1 MIEIK
6 TRGRVWLSSAALLWA
21 ACGSDDSLPGEISGH
36 TPWTMD
42 TNPAS
47 VMDAS
52 LGDAAPAVAVQQTP
66 DAGVAEPACRAIE
79 AQQQPMRANPF
90 GSSQVLISANDLF
103 AHAFTE
109 NCGRCHIE
117 GKGNGSLFMPSKV
130 ELAANLQGAIDRI
143 KSDDP
148 AQLMPPGPTRF
159 SARKA
164 PDPVLELLA
173 LLQAWQAS
181 GTADLFPDPRADA
194 AGAAGGLAADPLLAK
209 SFTNM
214 GSCVPAARIVGGE
227 TSAMDALDAK
237 FAAAA
242 SLSDLPSKLSDTD
255 LSTLDSEVLA
265 RHGVISYAPGYT
277 LWADDAKKMR
287 YVRVP
292 RGKSIAFS
300 PSKQNFDIPDNTRF
314 YKTFLK
320 EVLDADGNVGFK
332 KIETRLIV
340 VRHNVE
346 VEGQPPQVKALFGT
360 YAWNEQET
368 EAVLEAKPLRDGS
381 PFADDLIWYLTDEK
395 GAKAFLEDPDPNAD
409 IHLLNVPD
417 GASDGV
423 KLEIAKPFLLEK
435 KLARSYGIPG
445 SERCVECHRG
455 GPDGGFVLGF
465 SPLQIR
471 RRPVGEGGVIDPA
484 TGDELNQL
492 ERLISYGLITG
503 LAVDQI
509 DQKVLKL
516 EDSAGARSPR
526 NDAELTA
533 QGYMLGNCAHCHN
546 PKGYASLSAPE
557 LVDLLNFYPNAAGGG
572 IFQFPLERYSPRI
585 QRKDL
590 TGTQVVKMPYITPSI
605 FDSSRGM
612 HPFAPVF
619 IIDGQDS
626 SDTKNDPVAY
636 DNKIASAAPWRS
648 LIFRNT
654 DTPFTYST
662 DDLVVY
668 PHMPLN
674 TPGFDPRAPRIMA
687 EWMLTIPAVPK
698 DTRVRP
704 DLDPADQPMREVM
717 PGDPGYMNAV
727 AAGQTRLRSYMAGRG
742 KYTPNTSDIVD
753 PEVRAPDVLVP
764 PSVRLG
770 IPDRPHFVP
779 LDLTQDPPPWVP
791 RNPNWSATL
800 VDKVPSSD
808 PDPVKQADQAIL
820 VPILQTIHAD
830 AAIKQFASEPVPL
843 GLWQKKTG
851 CDFSSQKTVSQ
862 LQPTNKQ
869 WVNDAAKVDSSAPVY
884 MPTRGEAVFGM
895 ICINCHG
902 ANADSRGRQSDSL
915 LLLTGGATRVANFRA
930 GLFGPVEMPGTAILT
945 EFGRARTADTSEK
958 DWASR
963 YMAWM
968 ALGGT
973 TRIIPNTI
981 LNVVGNA
988 AVAGAAVNRGAT
1000 ASANMLSVARA
1011 ACSALMPEDATFGSE
1026 FDGRYSFARTNL
1038 HQEKV
1043 YQELNLIYAN
1053 GDADLWR
1060 DICSFQNDAPVRAF
1074 VYEQEL
1080 AGGKINIQVRQLF
1093 PRSAY
1098 PKGVAVMDQFGN
1110 PRPEGLTAD
1119 NLGPWCVL
1127 GADPSASADQLKARI
1142 DEFHLARCPTA
1153 LTASTPL
1160 TDDDKRKW
1168 SMRGAVNAGRVV
1180 FEYLDDLTNDRV
1192 APQLAYSECEKL
1204 AFKK

>member
-1 MIEIK
+1 MK
-6 TRGRVWLSSAALLWA
+6 MDMKRRRRAGLLSCALLWA
-21 ACGSDDSLPGEISGH
+21 ACGNDVSLPDEIGPH
-36 TPWTMD
+36 TPFGMSSD
-42 TNPAS
+42 NAS
-47 VMDAS
+47 IMDAA
-52 LGDAAPAVAVQQTP
+52 LGDAARVVAVEQTP
-66 DAGVAEPACRAIE
+66 DAGVPEPACRAIE
-79 AQQQPMRANPF
+79 AQQQPMRVNPF
-90 GSSQVLISANDLF
+90 GASQALMSADDLF

-117 GKGNGSLFMPSKV
+117 GKGNGSLFIPSKV
-130 ELAANLQGAIDRI
+130 ELAKNLQNAIDRI
-143 KSDDP
+143 KSDDT
-148 AQLMPPGPTRF
+148 AQLMPPGPTLF

-164 PDPVLELLA
+164 PDPVLDLLA

-181 GTADLFPDPRADA
+181 GTADFFPDPRGGSADA
-194 AGAAGGLAADPLLAK
+194 VGGLAANPLLAK

-214 GSCVPAARIVGGE
+214 GSCVPAARIVGSE
-227 TSAMDALDAK
+227 ASAMDALDAK

-242 SLSDLPSKLSDTD
+242 GLSDLPSKLSDTD
-255 LSTLDSEVLA
+255 LFTLDSEALA
-265 RHGVISYAPGYT
+265 RHGVISYAPAYT

-292 RGKSIAFS
+292 RGKSIVFS
-300 PSKQNFDIPDNTRF
+300 SSKQNFDIPDNTRF

-332 KIETRLIV
+332 KIETRVIV

-346 VEGQPPQVKALFGT
+346 VEGEPPQVKALFGT

-381 PFADDLIWYLTDEK
+381 PFADDLIWYLTDEQ
-395 GAKAFLEDPDPNAD
+395 GAKSFLDDPDPNAS
-409 IHLLNVPD
+409 IHLLNIPD

-484 TGDELNQL
+484 TPDELNQL

-503 LAVDQI
+503 LSVDQI
-509 DQKVLKL
+509 DRKLLKL

-526 NDAELTA
+526 NDAELRA

-546 PKGYASLSAPE
+546 PKGFASLSAPE

-590 TGTQVVKMPYITPSI
+590 TGAQVVNMPYITPSI
-605 FDSSRGM
+605 FDTPRGLQ
-612 HPFAPVF
+612 PFASA
-619 IIDGQDS
+619 DAD
-626 SDTKNDPVAY
+626 DYN
-636 DNKIASAAPWRS
+636 NKLTNAGPWRS

-698 DTRVRP
+698 DQSVRP
-704 DLDPADQPMREVM
+704 DVDPADQPMREVK
-717 PGDPGYMNAV
+717 PGDPGYTNAV
-727 AAGQTRLRSYMAGRG
+727 AAGQTRLRSYLDGRG

-753 PEVRAPDVLVP
+753 PEVRPPDILVP
-764 PSVRLG
+764 PSIRLG

-791 RNPNWSATL
+791 RNPNWSAAL
-800 VDKVPSSD
+800 VDEVPSSD

-820 VPILQTIHAD
+820 VPILKTIHAD
-830 AAIKQFASEPVPL
+830 AAIKQFASTPIPL
-843 GLWQKKTG
+843 GLWKKKTD

-862 LQPTNKQ
+862 LQSMNKQ
-869 WVNDAAKVDSSAPVY
+869 WINDAAKVDPSAPVY

-930 GLFGPVEMPGTAILT
+930 GLFGPLEMPGAAILG
-945 EFGRARTADTSEK
+945 EFGKAATVDTSAK

-988 AVAGAAVNRGAT
+988 AVAGAAVNRGA
-1000 ASANMLSVARA
+1000 AVSANMLSVARA
-1011 ACSALMPEDATFGSE
+1011 ACSALMPEDVTFGQE
-1026 FDGRYSFARTNL
+1026 FDGQYNFARTNL
-1038 HQEKV
+1038 HKEKV
-1043 YQELNLIYAN
+1043 YQELNVIYTN

-1060 DICSFQNDAPVRAF
+1060 DICTFQNDAPVRAF
-1074 VYEQEL
+1074 VYEEET
-1080 AGGKINIQVRQLF
+1080 AGGQVNIQVRQLY

-1098 PKGVAVMDQFGN
+1098 PAGVAVMDQLGN

-1119 NLGPWCVL
+1119 NLGPWCLL
-1127 GADPSASADQLKARI
+1127 GPADSTVSVDKMNARI

-1153 LTASTPL
+1153 LTAASAL
-1160 TDDDKRKW
+1160 TEDDKRKW

-1180 FEYLDDLTNDRV
+1180 FEYLDDLTNNRV
-1192 APQLAYSECEKL
+1192 KPQLSYSECEKL
-1204 AFKK
+1204 KAKH